1 MFEEFVKNVKGFLM
15 SPVEAFKQAGNKSLG
30 AAYQYYAVLL
40 IIFTVLYG
48 IVTLAV
54 GAFLFNGYVQQLSM
68 VPLIGKILSAQL
80 AKFGAFVTVA
90 ELFYVYMVF
99 LALLFGIF
107 LVGLILH
114 AFVILMD
121 GKKGV
126 RETIKTAMYAST
138 PGLLLGWIPF
148 ICIIGWVWS
157 FVLLILGFRDNNGLS
172 FEKAVLVAVIPVVL
186 GLIMLVLGIAVVST
200 FAAAFVS
207 LLPKSL
213 SG

>member
-1 MFEEFVKNVKGFLM
+1 MFEDFVKNVQGFLM
-15 SPVEAFKQAGNKSLG
+15 SPVEAFKQVGTKSLG
-30 AAYQYYAVLL
+30 AAYQYYTILL
-40 IIFTVLYG
+40 VIFAVLYG

-54 GAFLFNGYVQQLSM
+54 GAFMFNGYVQQLSM

-80 AKFGAFVTVA
+80 AKFGAFVMVS

-99 LALLFGIF
+99 LALLFGVF
-107 LVGLILH
+107 LVGFLLH
-114 AFVILMD
+114 VFVIMMD

-126 RETIKTAMYAST
+126 RETIKTTMFAAT

-172 FEKAVLVAVIPVVL
+172 FEKAVLVAVIPVIL
-186 GLIMLVLGIAVVST
+186 GLIMLVLGTAVVST
-200 FAAAFVS
+200 FLGALVS
-207 LLPKSL
+207 LLPRPL